1 MLFTYL
7 CVSVRNSSPDLTRDI
22 ITGSKPAVNM
32 ALKQDFWSTR
42 DHMTYLE
49 PGLCLFNAIKHKA
62 TPMPVATGA
71 TKASFADLEKKVD
84 IIRESKPMR

>member
-1 MLFTYL
+1 
-7 CVSVRNSSPDLTRDI
+7 
-22 ITGSKPAVNM
+22 M

-84 IIRESKPMR
+84 IIRESKHTNSIIKQKFREIEIH